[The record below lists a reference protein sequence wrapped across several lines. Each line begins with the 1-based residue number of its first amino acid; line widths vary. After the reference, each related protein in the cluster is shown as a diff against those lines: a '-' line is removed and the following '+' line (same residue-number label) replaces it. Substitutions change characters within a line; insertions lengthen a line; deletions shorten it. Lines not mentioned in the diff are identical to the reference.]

1 MRVRK
6 NRPFRRA
13 SSLDH
18 LFDNFFGTPLSEFIG
33 GEFTSSTP
41 SSNIS
46 EVEDG
51 YQIDLAIPG
60 ISKDDVQ
67 IELDNDTLFISATQS
82 SSSEETAYHRREFNY
97 TSFKRKFYLGE
108 DIDKEQISAK
118 HEKGILSISL
128 IKNTTTSTKKNV
140 VVE

>member
-1 MRVRK
+1 MRVAK
-6 NRPFRRA
+6 YSPFKST

-18 LFDNFFGTPLSEFIG
+18 LFDNFFGTPLSDFFG

-46 EVEDG
+46 EIDGG

-67 IELDNDTLFISATQS
+67 IELEKDTLVISATQS

-97 TSFKRKFYLGE
+97 TSFKRRFYLGE
-108 DIDKEQISAK
+108 DIDKEKISAK

-128 IKNTTTSTKKNV
+128 IKNTTSSSKKNI